1 MGNGEGLYE
10 SYLSPSGAHAGL
22 SRLPVR
28 APMRCRTACSMSMDM
43 SSLSSPSSLPSSL
56 LLADYKS
63 TVEELVQGLG
73 NTPWLQVFIPTSIG
87 MVVGLTICFI
97 LYISAQPS
105 YDLDEFEQQR
115 QGKKN

>member
-1 MGNGEGLYE
+1 MDGWI
-10 SYLSPSGAHAGL
+10 SCHPVGAHAGL

-28 APMRCRTACSMSMDM
+28 APVRSRTACSMSLDM
-43 SSLSSPSSLPSSL
+43 SSMTSPSSLPSSL

-63 TVEELVQGLG
+63 TVEEIVQSLG
-73 NTPWLQVFIPTSIG
+73 NTPWLQVFIPTAIG
-87 MVVGLTICFI
+87 MSVGLTICFI

-105 YDLDEFEQQR
+105 YDVEEFEQQR